1 MVDEDSHSTDL
12 SAGYL
17 REGTFFIGDGGGGA
31 GGPGLRRGGSLV
43 IFLQIEEG
51 QTCFIPNRGRVTVF
65 FARKKS
71 MSWSLLFCIYKQS
84 YQSRLI

>member
-17 REGTFFIGDGGGGA
+17 REGTFFIWGGGG
-31 GGPGLRRGGSLV
+31 GPGVRRGGSLV

>member
-17 REGTFFIGDGGGGA
+17 REGTFFIGGGG
-31 GGPGLRRGGSLV
+31 GLRRGGSLV
-43 IFLQIEEG
+43 IFLKIEEG